1 MSAIT
6 DLQRIGIKLF
16 TEEFSVDQQDF
27 IGVFHR
33 WIQEQSVQDHLLVDV
48 ADYSHVQNGPGILL
62 VSHEANINSDETD
75 GRPGLQY
82 LRKQP
87 LSGSFGERL
96 GSVLHTAI
104 VAAQRLEG
112 EPELSGRLRFSRDE
126 FLFIANDRLLAPNTD
141 ATFEALNAAVSES
154 LRQHCSVVA
163 IATSRCADDKGL
175 LRIGVRGDGILA

>member
-1 MSAIT
+1 LSAIT

-48 ADYSHVQNGPGILL
+48 ADYSHVRNGPGILL

-104 VAAQRLEG
+104 VAAQRLE
-112 EPELSGRLRFSRDE
+112 ENPSCRDACDSVAMSFSLSPTIACWLQTRTRLSR
-126 FLFIANDRLLAPNTD
+126 
-141 ATFEALNAAVSES
+141 
-154 LRQHCSVVA
+154 H
-163 IATSRCADDKGL
+163 
-175 LRIGVRGDGILA
+175 